1 VIVSIQYTVILEQGE
16 KSWGDH
22 VPDLPGC
29 VAVASTREEALSL
42 IREAIVLHIEGLR
55 EEGLSVPVPRS
66 EGQVVDVGAA

>member
-1 VIVSIQYTVILEQGE
+1 MMSTQYTEILEQGE
-16 KSWGDH
+16 ESWGAH

-29 VAVASTREEALSL
+29 VAAAGTREEALSL

-55 EEGLSVPVPRS
+55 ASGLPVPVPRS